1 MGHRIAFGRRYAMQH
16 TFYDRMIEWRE
27 RHISEKHLVLLLSF
41 FVGAF
46 SAAAAGLLK
55 SFIHIIQQLVEG
67 HLIAGGHTWWYLITP
82 VIGITLAALFV
93 KYIVRDDI
101 SHGITKILYAIS
113 QRKSIIK
120 PHNMWSSVVGSGLT
134 IGFGGSVGAEAPIVL
149 TGAAIGSNLAKAF
162 RLNQKTMMLMIG
174 CGAAGAIGGIF
185 KAPIAGLVFTLEV
198 LMMDLTMTS
207 VAPLLISSVTATAIS
222 YLLTGVD
229 PMFPI
234 AAADPFLVKRI
245 PWYLILGAICGLV
258 SLYFTRGMNHLEQWM
273 KHSIQSMWGKL
284 LVGGATLSML
294 IFLFPPLYGEG
305 YDVIRQLING
315 DCTTAIVNSPLSQ
328 LFSFNPQLVLVGY
341 FVAIILLKI
350 VASVATNGAGG
361 VGGIFAPSLF
371 MGAIVGFVT
380 ARLMNMMGLS
390 VSEANFAL
398 VGMAGLMSG
407 VMHAPLTGIFLIA
420 ELTGG
425 YHLFMPLMIVSVIS
439 YLTIMLFEPHSLYA
453 MRLAQKG
460 ELLTH
465 NKDRN
470 VLTLLKMDS
479 VLETDFITIFPEMTL
494 GQLVKVISTSHRNVF
509 PVVDNDGHLRGILL
523 LDEVRNIMF
532 QPRLYKRFTVE
543 QLMTSPAAVLSSNM
557 PMEKVMET
565 FEDTGAWNL
574 PVVDEERKYMG
585 FVSKSKIFN
594 SYRHVLVHFSEE

>member
-1 MGHRIAFGRRYAMQH
+1 
-16 TFYDRMIEWRE
+16 MIEWRE

-41 FVGAF
+41 FVGVF
-46 SAAAAGLLK
+46 SSMAAAILK
-55 SFIHIIQQLVEG
+55 SFIHLIQWFVEEQ
-67 HLIAGGHTWWYLITP
+67 LIANEHTWWYLITP
-82 VIGITLAALFV
+82 VIGITLSAIFV
-93 KYIVRDDI
+93 KYVVRDDI

-120 PHNMWSSVVGSGLT
+120 AHNMWSSVVGSGLT

-162 RLNQKTMMLMIG
+162 RLDQKTMMLMIG

-222 YLLTGVD
+222 YILTGTD
-229 PMFPI
+229 PMFPLE
-234 AAADPFLVKRI
+234 ANEPFLVHRI
-245 PWYLILGAICGLV
+245 PWYLVLGAVCGLI
-258 SLYFTRGMNHLEQWM
+258 SLYFTRGMNRLEQWF
-273 KHSIQSMWGKL
+273 KHTITNMWLKL
-284 LVGGATLSML
+284 LLGGATLSVL
-294 IFLFPPLYGEG
+294 IFIFPPLYGEG

-315 DCTTAIVNSPLSQ
+315 DSLSALQNSPLEHNSWAAQ
-328 LFSFNPQLVLVGY
+328 NGSWLLLTY
-341 FVAIILLKI
+341 FGFIILFKI

-371 MGAIVGFVT
+371 MGAVTGFLT
-380 ARLMNMMGLS
+380 ARIMNMCGLI
-390 VSEANFAL
+390 VPETNFAL

-439 YLTIMLFEPHSLYA
+439 YLTIMFFEPHSLYA

-479 VLETDFITIFPEMTL
+479 VLETDFVTIFPEMTL
-494 GQLVKVISTSHRNVF
+494 GELVKVISESKRNIF
-509 PVVDNDGHLRGILL
+509 PVIDHDGRLKGILL

-532 QPRLYKRFTVE
+532 QPRLYKRFTVG
-543 QLMTSPAAVLSSNM
+543 QLMTSPAAVLRFDL
-557 PMEKVMET
+557 PMEKVMEI

-574 PVVDEERKYMG
+574 PVVDGERRYLG

>member
-234 AAADPFLVKRI
+234 DSADPFLVKRI
-245 PWYLILGAICGLV
+245 PW
-258 SLYFTRGMNHLEQWM
+258 
-273 KHSIQSMWGKL
+273 
-284 LVGGATLSML
+284 
-294 IFLFPPLYGEG
+294 
-305 YDVIRQLING
+305 
-315 DCTTAIVNSPLSQ
+315 
-328 LFSFNPQLVLVGY
+328 
-341 FVAIILLKI
+341 
-350 VASVATNGAGG
+350 
-361 VGGIFAPSLF
+361 
-371 MGAIVGFVT
+371 
-380 ARLMNMMGLS
+380 
-390 VSEANFAL
+390 
-398 VGMAGLMSG
+398 
-407 VMHAPLTGIFLIA
+407 
-420 ELTGG
+420 
-425 YHLFMPLMIVSVIS
+425 
-439 YLTIMLFEPHSLYA
+439 
-453 MRLAQKG
+453 
-460 ELLTH
+460 
-465 NKDRN
+465 
-470 VLTLLKMDS
+470 
-479 VLETDFITIFPEMTL
+479 
-494 GQLVKVISTSHRNVF
+494 
-509 PVVDNDGHLRGILL
+509 
-523 LDEVRNIMF
+523 
-532 QPRLYKRFTVE
+532 
-543 QLMTSPAAVLSSNM
+543 
-557 PMEKVMET
+557 
-565 FEDTGAWNL
+565 
-574 PVVDEERKYMG
+574 
-585 FVSKSKIFN
+585 
-594 SYRHVLVHFSEE
+594 

>member
-1 MGHRIAFGRRYAMQH
+1 
-16 TFYDRMIEWRE
+16 
-27 RHISEKHLVLLLSF
+27 
-41 FVGAF
+41 
-46 SAAAAGLLK
+46 
-55 SFIHIIQQLVEG
+55 
-67 HLIAGGHTWWYLITP
+67 
-82 VIGITLAALFV
+82 
-93 KYIVRDDI
+93 
-101 SHGITKILYAIS
+101 
-113 QRKSIIK
+113 
-120 PHNMWSSVVGSGLT
+120 
-134 IGFGGSVGAEAPIVL
+134 
-149 TGAAIGSNLAKAF
+149 
-162 RLNQKTMMLMIG
+162 MLMIG

-222 YLLTGVD
+222 YILTGTD
-229 PMFPI
+229 PMFPLD
-234 AAADPFLVKRI
+234 ATEPFLVQRI
-245 PWYLILGAICGLV
+245 PWYLVLGAVCGLV
-258 SLYFTRGMNHLEQWM
+258 SLYFTRGMNTLEQWM
-273 KHSIQSMWGKL
+273 KRKIGNMWIKL
-284 LVGGATLSML
+284 LIGGVTLSVL

-305 YDVIRQLING
+305 YDVIHQLING
-315 DCTTAIVNSPLSQ
+315 NSLSVIQYSPFEQYLSTAG
-328 LFSFNPQLVLVGY
+328 PQIILLVY
-341 FVAIILLKI
+341 CAAIILVKI

-371 MGAIVGFVT
+371 MGALVGFVT
-380 ARLMNMMGLS
+380 ARIMNLSGLM
-390 VSEANFAL
+390 VPEANFAL

-494 GQLVKVISTSHRNVF
+494 GELVKVISESHRNIF
-509 PVVDNDGHLRGILL
+509 PVIDHEGHLKGILL

-532 QPRLYKRFTVE
+532 QPRLYKRFTVG
-543 QLMTSPAAVLSSNM
+543 QLMTSPAAVLRFDQT
-557 PMEKVMET
+557 MEKVMET

-574 PVVDEERKYMG
+574 PVVDQDRRYLG

>member
-1 MGHRIAFGRRYAMQH
+1 
-16 TFYDRMIEWRE
+16 MIEWRE

-46 SAAAAGLLK
+46 SAAAAAILK
-55 SFIHIIQQLVEG
+55 SFIRFIQWIVEEQLIG
-67 HLIAGGHTWWYLITP
+67 NGNTWWYLITP
-82 VIGITLAALFV
+82 IIGITLAALFV

-120 PHNMWSSVVGSGLT
+120 AHNMWSSIIGSGLT

-162 RLNQKTMMLMIG
+162 RLDQKTMMLMIG

-222 YLLTGVD
+222 YILTGTD
-229 PMFPI
+229 PMFPLDT
-234 AAADPFLVKRI
+234 AEPFMVNRI
-245 PWYLILGAICGLV
+245 PWYLVLGVVCGLI
-258 SLYFTRGMNHLEQWM
+258 SLYFTRGMNKLEQWF
-273 KHSIQSMWGKL
+273 KHAIRSMWAKL
-284 LVGGATLSML
+284 LIGGVVLSVL
-294 IFLFPPLYGEG
+294 IYIFPPLYGEG

-315 DCTTAIVNSPLSQ
+315 DSMSAIQNSPLEHNEWAARNGHWLLLTYFGFIV
-328 LFSFNPQLVLVGY
+328 LF
-341 FVAIILLKI
+341 KI

-371 MGAIVGFVT
+371 MGAITGFLT
-380 ARLMNMMGLS
+380 ARIMNMSGLM
-390 VSEANFAL
+390 VPEANFAL

-479 VLETDFITIFPEMTL
+479 VLETDFITIFPDMTL
-494 GQLVKVISTSHRNVF
+494 GELVKVISESHRNIF
-509 PVVDNDGHLRGILL
+509 PVIDHEGHLKGILL

-532 QPRLYKRFTVE
+532 QPRLYKRFTVG
-543 QLMTSPAAVLSSNM
+543 QLMTSPAAVLSFDQ
-557 PMEKVMET
+557 PMEKVMEV

-574 PVVDEERKYMG
+574 PVVDQDRRYLG

>member
-1 MGHRIAFGRRYAMQH
+1 M
-16 TFYDRMIEWRE
+16 
-27 RHISEKHLVLLLSF
+27 LLLSF
-41 FVGAF
+41 FVGAL
-46 SAAAAGLLK
+46 SAAAAALLK
-55 SFIHIIQQLVEG
+55 SFIHLIQWLVEG
-67 HLIAGGHTWWYLITP
+67 QLIADGRTWWYLITP
-82 VIGITLAALFV
+82 IIGITLAALFV
-93 KYIVRDDI
+93 KYVVRDDI

-120 PHNMWSSVVGSGLT
+120 AHNMWSSIVGSGLT

-162 RLNQKTMMLMIG
+162 RLDQKTMMLMIG

-207 VAPLLISSVTATAIS
+207 VAPLLISSVTATALS
-222 YLLTGVD
+222 YILTGTE
-229 PMFPI
+229 PMFPLDNI
-234 AAADPFLVKRI
+234 EEFAVARI
-245 PWYLILGAICGLV
+245 PWYLILGAVCGLA
-258 SLYFTRGMNHLEQWM
+258 SLYFTRGMNTLEQWM
-273 KHSIQSMWGKL
+273 KHNVRSTGLKI
-284 LVGGATLSML
+284 LVGGLTLSLL

-315 DCTTAIVNSPLSQ
+315 DNLSALHNSPFEKYLIPTEFYAGLSSLNTQ
-328 LFSFNPQLVLVGY
+328 LLLLVY
-341 FVAIILLKI
+341 FIAIILLKI
-350 VASVATNGAGG
+350 VASVATNGGGG

-380 ARLMNMMGLS
+380 ARIMNIAGLMVPETS
-390 VSEANFAL
+390 FAL

-479 VLETDFITIFPEMTL
+479 VLETDFVTVFPEMTL
-494 GQLVKVISTSHRNVF
+494 GQLVQVISASKRNIF
-509 PVVDNDGHLRGILL
+509 PVIDKDGHLRGILL

-543 QLMTSPAAVLSSNM
+543 QLMTSPPAVLRYDL

-574 PVVDEERKYMG
+574 PVVDEERRYLG

>member
-1 MGHRIAFGRRYAMQH
+1 MAA
-16 TFYDRMIEWRE
+16 FYDRVIEWRE
-27 RHISEKHLVLLLSF
+27 RHLSEKHLVLLLSF

-46 SAAAAGLLK
+46 SAAAAALLK
-55 SFIHIIQQLVEG
+55 SFIHLIQWIVEEQLIG
-67 HLIAGGHTWWYLITP
+67 DGHTWWYLITP
-82 VIGITLAALFV
+82 IIGITLAALFV
-93 KYIVRDDI
+93 KYVVRDDI

-120 PHNMWSSVVGSGLT
+120 AHNMWSSIVGSGLT

-162 RLNQKTMMLMIG
+162 RLDKKTMMLMIG

-207 VAPLLISSVTATAIS
+207 VAPLLISSVTATALS
-222 YLLTGVD
+222 YILTGTQ
-229 PMFPI
+229 PMFPLKYI
-234 AAADPFLVKRI
+234 EVFAVARI

-258 SLYFTRGMNHLEQWM
+258 SLYFTRGMNTLEQWM
-273 KHSIQSMWGKL
+273 KHNMRSTGLKIV
-284 LVGGATLSML
+284 VGGLTLSLL

-305 YDVIRQLING
+305 YDVIHQLING
-315 DCTTAIVNSPLSQ
+315 DNLSALHNSPFEKYLIPSDFYASLSTLNTQ
-328 LFSFNPQLVLVGY
+328 LLLLVY
-341 FVAIILLKI
+341 FIAIILLKI
-350 VASVATNGAGG
+350 VASVATNGGGG

-380 ARLMNMMGLS
+380 ARIMNIAGLMVPETS
-390 VSEANFAL
+390 FAL
-398 VGMAGLMSG
+398 VGMAGMMSG

-479 VLETDFITIFPEMTL
+479 VLETDFVTVFPEMTL
-494 GQLVKVISTSHRNVF
+494 GELVKVISESKRNIF
-509 PVVDNDGHLRGILL
+509 PVIDKNGHLRGILL

-543 QLMTSPAAVLSSNM
+543 QLMTSPPAVLRYDL
-557 PMEKVMET
+557 PMEKVMEI

-574 PVVDEERKYMG
+574 PVVDSERRYLG

>member
-1 MGHRIAFGRRYAMQH
+1 
-16 TFYDRMIEWRE
+16 MIEWRE

-46 SAAAAGLLK
+46 SALAAAALK
-55 SFIHIIQQLVEG
+55 WFIHFIQRLVETQ
-67 HLIAGGHTWWYLITP
+67 LIADGHTWWYLITP
-82 VIGITLAALFV
+82 IIGITLAALFV

-120 PHNMWSSVVGSGLT
+120 GHNMWSSIVGSGLT

-162 RLNQKTMMLMIG
+162 RLDQKTMMLMIG

-207 VAPLLISSVTATAIS
+207 VGPLLISSVTATAIS
-222 YLLTGVD
+222 YILTGVE
-229 PMFPI
+229 PMFPLEI
-234 AAADPFLVKRI
+234 MEPFLVERI
-245 PWYLILGAICGLV
+245 PWYLVLGAVCGLV
-258 SLYFTRGMNHLEQWM
+258 SLYFTRGMNALEKWM
-273 KHSIQSMWGKL
+273 KQNVRSVGVKI
-284 LVGGATLSML
+284 LVGGLTLSVL

-305 YDVIRQLING
+305 YNTIRQLING
-315 DCTTAIVNSPLSQ
+315 DSLSAILNSPMERYIIPTEFYARLSTVDTQLIMLVYFAAIV
-328 LFSFNPQLVLVGY
+328 
-341 FVAIILLKI
+341 LLKI
-350 VASVATNGAGG
+350 VASVATNGGGG

-371 MGAIVGFVT
+371 MGALTGFCAARIMNLCGLIVPET
-380 ARLMNMMGLS
+380 
-390 VSEANFAL
+390 NFAL

-470 VLTLLKMDS
+470 VLTLMKLDS
-479 VLETDFITIFPEMTL
+479 VLETDFVTVSPQMTL
-494 GQLVKVISTSHRNVF
+494 GELVKVISESRRNIF
-509 PVVDNDGHLRGILL
+509 PVVDEQKRVKGILL

-532 QPRLYKRFTVE
+532 QPRLYNRFTVE
-543 QLMTSPAAVLSSNM
+543 QLMTSAPAILSFDL
-557 PMEKVMET
+557 PMDKVMEA

-574 PVVDEERKYMG
+574 PVVDAEKKYLG

-594 SYRHVLVHFSEE
+594 SYRDVLVHFSEE

>member
-1 MGHRIAFGRRYAMQH
+1 MNS
-16 TFYDRMIEWRE
+16 TFYDRLIEWRE

-41 FVGAF
+41 LVGAF
-46 SAAAAGLLK
+46 CAVAATLLK
-55 SFIHIIQQLVEG
+55 SFIHLIQQFVEG
-67 HLIAGGHTWWYLITP
+67 QLIGDTNTWWYLITP
-82 VIGITLAALFV
+82 IIGITLAALFV

-120 PHNMWSSVVGSGLT
+120 AHNMWSSVVGSGLT

-162 RLNQKTMMLMIG
+162 RLDQKTMMLMIG

-222 YLLTGVD
+222 YILTGTD
-229 PMFPI
+229 PMFPLDT
-234 AAADPFLVKRI
+234 AEPFLVERI

-258 SLYFTRGMNHLEQWM
+258 SLYFTRGMNKLEQWM
-273 KHSIQSMWGKL
+273 KHSIHNVGAKIAIGG
-284 LVGGATLSML
+284 LVLSVL

-315 DCTTAIVNSPLSQ
+315 DSLSALAYSPLEKYIIPTNFYAQ
-328 LFSFNPQLVLVGY
+328 LSTTNTQLLILAY
-341 FVAIILLKI
+341 FVTIIFLKI
-350 VASVATNGAGG
+350 VASVATNGGGG

-371 MGAIVGFVT
+371 MGAITGFVV
-380 ARLMNMMGLS
+380 ARIMNMSGLM
-390 VSEANFAL
+390 VPEANFAL

-479 VLETDFITIFPEMTL
+479 VLETDFVTVFPEMTL
-494 GQLVKVISTSHRNVF
+494 GQLVQIIAASKRNVF
-509 PVVDNDGHLRGILL
+509 PVIDDNGHLKGILL

-532 QPRLYKRFTVE
+532 QPRLYKRFTVG
-543 QLMTSPAAVLSSNM
+543 QLMTSPPAILRFDL
-557 PMEKVMET
+557 PMDKVMET

-574 PVVDEERKYMG
+574 PVVDAERRYLG

-594 SYRHVLVHFSEE
+594 SYRNVLVHFSEE